1 MRAIDWRM
9 FGIGAFIFLLSVGYF
24 LQAWWWM

>member
-1 MRAIDWRM
+1 MNAIDWRM
-9 FGIGAFIFLLSVGYF
+9 FAVGMFVFALSVGYF